1 MSPHADI
8 GVNPRKT
15 EYLEVIDN
23 SVSLGNLA
31 VSCERRGGSMC
42 RRVVWNLIVVGLV
55 EHITKPQNVL

>member
-31 VSCERRGGSMC
+31 VSCERRG
-42 RRVVWNLIVVGLV
+42 VVCAEGLFG
-55 EHITKPQNVL
+55 IS

>member
-23 SVSLGNLA
+23 SLSLGNL
-31 VSCERRGGSMC
+31 VNERR
-42 RRVVWNLIVVGLV
+42 RREAGKGLFWNPIVVGLV
-55 EHITKPQNVL
+55 S